1 MASPGRSVRWTN
13 ELRARDRNGKSRQA
27 VLEELVNKAFS
38 AAETNPQQ
46 RQKLRKGKQHHTGR
60 QGTGLA
66 VEGPASTTLSVLVT
80 VHDQHVLTLSNS
92 VHSRHCPP
100 GTTGEDSFAA
110 ILASM
115 RNSHHRPGSRGTEAP
130 HSISFCSQ
138 GGGRTVS
145 EPCSQLSVLRPTK
158 ETVCMNQC

>member
-66 VEGPASTTLSVLVT
+66 VEGPASTVLSPLQPLCPRHCARPTRPNSKQLSSQQTLSPWNNWRGLICRNPSE
-80 VHDQHVLTLSNS
+80 HERQSPSPRQSGDGGPTLDFLLF
-92 VHSRHCPP
+92 P
-100 GTTGEDSFAA
+100 GRRKNCQRALFST
-110 ILASM
+110 L
-115 RNSHHRPGSRGTEAP
+115 
-130 HSISFCSQ
+130 C
-138 GGGRTVS
+138 
-145 EPCSQLSVLRPTK
+145 TK
-158 ETVCMNQC
+158 AY

>member
-66 VEGPASTTLSVLVT
+66 VEGQASTTSVHYSLSVLVT

-115 RNSHHRPGSRGTEAP
+115 RNSHHRPGRAV
-130 HSISFCSQ
+130 
-138 GGGRTVS
+138 GGRRPHTRFPSVPR
-145 EPCSQLSVLRPTK
+145 EAEELSASLVL
-158 ETVCMNQC
+158 NSLY